1 MNKEIKTD
9 TTMRLLHFHDFY
21 VIQAIEAALIQA
33 KAIDPELQ
41 FSKKIEKFEDALES
55 LKESLIPN
63 MALRTFVYLYSA
75 CVGEA
80 RHARDNVA
88 KKRFIRNIKNSNRI
102 SAFLT
107 ATRFAPTQANLKA
120 LVDIFNQQ
128 WRGGYGG
135 DAWKNIAI
143 ALTEYG
149 KMPDAAWL
157 DHVVDLEHNNGTAFS
172 KPDGRDTIMFDVNYP
187 GRFSAFL
194 DYKFEKDILTQEYY
208 CDLAVSP
215 RVHAMI
221 VRYSTVLGR
230 TMPTHF
236 YPRLQNLGEYTVTWG
251 DDVLQ
256 AEDKWREWFVVEKT
270 NKPDAKWALGRAGL
284 FEIAYKYMTADN
296 LKTKFAEVKTKAVA
310 TMGKHATPWQKAKI
324 AKIISKAMADALLE
338 CKLKKASITYPVI
351 PTKIKV
357 NGSKLILSFALPHQE
372 GYGEKTEYGFEIVTP
387 NNSVYWG
394 LASRDMGYDGS
405 LGWHD
410 AYVSRDGGGGAVL
423 NIDKNTVYVT
433 NNKLEALLD

>member
-1 MNKEIKTD
+1 MNKEVKTD
-9 TTMRLLHFHDFY
+9 TMMKLLHFHDFY
-21 VIQAIEAALIQA
+21 VIQAIDAALIQA

-41 FSKKIEKFEDALES
+41 FAKKVEKFEDALES

-63 MALRTFVYLYSA
+63 MALRTFVYLYCA
-75 CVGEA
+75 CIGEA

-88 KKRFIRNIKNSNRI
+88 KKRFIRNIKNTSRS

-107 ATRFAPTQANLKA
+107 ATKFAPTQSNLKA

-135 DAWKNIAI
+135 DAWKNIAV
-143 ALTEYG
+143 ALTDYG

-172 KPDGRDTIMFDVNYP
+172 KPDGRDTIMFDVNYL

-208 CDLAVSP
+208 YDLAVSP

-221 VRYSTVLGR
+221 VRYANVFGKAV
-230 TMPTHF
+230 PTHF
-236 YPRLQNLGEYTVTWG
+236 VPQLQNLGEYTVTWG

-256 AEDKWREWFVVEKT
+256 AEEKWREWFVVEKT
-270 NKPDAKWALGRAGL
+270 NKPDAKWALSRAGL
-284 FEIAYKYMTADN
+284 FDITYKYLTADK
-296 LKTKFAEVKTKAVA
+296 LKEKFAEVKTKAVA
-310 TMGKHATPWQKAKI
+310 AMGKHATLWQKAKI
-324 AKIISKAMADALLE
+324 AKIVSKAMAEGLQE
-338 CKLKKASITYPVI
+338 CKLNKAPVTYSLL
-351 PTKIKV
+351 PTKVKV
-357 NGSKLILSFALPHQE
+357 DGSKLVLSFALPYQK

-394 LASRDMGYDGS
+394 LATRDLGYDGS
-405 LGWHD
+405 MGWHD
-410 AYVSRDGGGGAVL
+410 AYVYQDGPSAIL
-423 NIDKNTVYVT
+423 NVDKNAVYVS